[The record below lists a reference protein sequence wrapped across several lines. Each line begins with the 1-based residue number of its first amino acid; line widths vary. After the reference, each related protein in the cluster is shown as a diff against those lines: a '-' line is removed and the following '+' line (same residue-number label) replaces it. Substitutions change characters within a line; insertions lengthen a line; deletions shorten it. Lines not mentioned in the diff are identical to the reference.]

1 LRRRTV
7 TERITSS
14 LENGMQIQINSDRN
28 VNADQAVSTEVSG
41 IVDRTLSRFS
51 DDITRLEVHLSD
63 ENSAKKAGDDD
74 MRCMI
79 EARMTGQRPIAVTHQ
94 AATVGQAVSGAADKL
109 SRMLESILGKRRD
122 QRCRSTEPPAAP
134 DDAP

>member
-1 LRRRTV
+1 
-7 TERITSS
+7 
-14 LENGMQIQINSDRN
+14 MQIQINSDRN
-28 VNADQAVSTEVSG
+28 VNADQSVSTEVSG
-41 IVDRTLSRFS
+41 IVHRTLSRFS

-122 QRCRSTEPPAAP
+122 QRSRSTEPPAAP